1 MDTYVFTETDV
12 SLICNINVILL
23 VVRSLME
30 CLMVTTMYN
39 ANDFFIIQDS
49 KVCRLP

>member
-1 MDTYVFTETDV
+1 MFTETDV
-12 SLICNINVILL
+12 SLICNINVLVL
-23 VVRSLME
+23 VVRSLMV

-49 KVCRLP
+49 KVCHLL